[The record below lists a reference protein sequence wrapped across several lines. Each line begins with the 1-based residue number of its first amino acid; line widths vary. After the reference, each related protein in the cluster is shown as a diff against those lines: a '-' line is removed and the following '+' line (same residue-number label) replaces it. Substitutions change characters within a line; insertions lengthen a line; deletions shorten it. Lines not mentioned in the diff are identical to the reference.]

1 MPEKRKIDLS
11 IVILSYNTKEL
22 LKGCLDSLEKVK
34 HEVRFEVIVPDNN
47 SNDQSVEMVKKYYP
61 EVRVIENNQNLGFA
75 AGNNVAKPF
84 VHGKYILFL
93 NSDTLV
99 HTNTLKGSLEYME
112 MHKDV
117 GAATCK
123 MILANG
129 EFDKDTRRSFI
140 TPWIGLTHL
149 FLKLDR
155 VFPKSKLFGQY
166 WYGYIS
172 DNEEHEVDV
181 IEGAYFFVRKEI
193 LDKIG
198 WFDEEY
204 FLDGE
209 NIDLCWRIK
218 AAGWKIIYYP
228 KVSITHFKGAAKGKV
243 NSEFKKKVSL
253 GKRLKFRMAGVNSME
268 IFYRK
273 WLWERYPLP
282 LNLFVLTGIK
292 LMKILRIT
300 RTVVFG

>member
-1 MPEKRKIDLS
+1 MTEKREIDLS
-11 IVILSYNTKEL
+11 IVILTYNTKNILEE
-22 LKGCLDSLEKVK
+22 CLNSLEKVK
-34 HEVRFEVIVPDNN
+34 SEIDSEIIVVDNG
-47 SNDQSVEMVKKYYP
+47 STDGSVEMARKEFPRAK
-61 EVRVIENNQNLGFA
+61 VIENKKNLGFA
-75 AGNNVAKPF
+75 AGNNMAKQY
-84 VHGKYILFL
+84 VKGKYILFL
-93 NSDTLV
+93 NSDTVV
-99 HTNTLKGSLEYME
+99 HKNTLKESFEYME
-112 MHKDV
+112 IHKDV
-117 GAATCK
+117 GAMICK

-155 VFPKSKLFGQY
+155 VFPKSKLFGRY
-166 WYGYIS
+166 WYGYIP
-172 DNEEHEVDV
+172 DNVEHEVDV
-181 IEGAYFFVRKEI
+181 IEGAYFFVRIEI

-218 AAGWKIIYYP
+218 ADGWKIMYNP

-243 NSEFKKKVSL
+243 NSEFRKKVPL
-253 GKRLKFRMAGVNSME
+253 QKRLKFRMAGVNSME

-273 WLWERYPLP
+273 WLWGRYPLP
-282 LNLFVLTGIK
+282 LSLFVLTGIK

-300 RTVVFG
+300 RT